1 MKNYTYIFLCLVLK
15 MPQLQVVNTDYIY
28 QSNSVTVGWLVDQD
42 QAVGKVSKQLTSV
55 TFCLIIF
62 SSRVSRTPPHQ
73 SVWNVR
79 IK

>member
-42 QAVGKVSKQLTSV
+42 QAVGKVSKQSTSV
-55 TFCLIIF
+55 VVTVCLIII
-62 SSRVSRTPPHQ
+62 SSYRVRA
-73 SVWNVR
+73 V
-79 IK
+79 